1 MALVVMSA
9 RALADLERIVDFLR
23 EAPVGDPDE
32 ALEAILDAPAVLG
45 RHPQIGP
52 PVDAALRELVIG
64 HGRSGYVA
72 LYRHRPGS
80 GRVEVLAV
88 RHQREAGFG

>member
-1 MALVVMSA
+1 V
-9 RALADLERIVDFLR
+9 LE
-23 EAPVGDPDE
+23 
-32 ALEAILDAPAVLG
+32 
-45 RHPQIGP
+45 RHPQIGR
-52 PVDAALRELVIG
+52 PVDAALRELAIG

-80 GRVEVLAV
+80 GRVEVLTV